1 MKLIALAL
9 AASALSVACTVETLV
24 PGSSDPAP
32 STTSPEAPS
41 ASAESDA
48 GPDAPAPSASGT
60 TPDGGPAPRDPS
72 ATSELR
78 FSGEC
83 APDLRDLV
91 VATNMGAYDS
101 IGVSNATAPADG
113 SVQIALVSGKR
124 ELSLSTKNRT
134 ADRDVVNVTAGGVV
148 YTNLCN
154 ASAGVCSYDAAT
166 TSWKNDPVTGKVS
179 VRAYDPRSGT
189 LDVTFDGVVLS
200 STRGSG
206 LCRVSGKLRAYRLG
220 R

>member
-9 AASALSVACTVETLV
+9 AASALTLACTVETLV

-32 STTSPEAPS
+32 STEPAEAPS
-41 ASAESDA
+41 ASATNDA
-48 GPDAPAPSASGT
+48 STDAPAPSASGT
-60 TPDGGPAPRDPS
+60 ADAAPKPNDPS
-72 ATSELR
+72 ATSDLR

-101 IGVSNATAPADG
+101 IGVSNATSPGEG

-124 ELSLSTKNRT
+124 ELSLSTKDRT
-134 ADRDVVNVTAGGVV
+134 ADRDVVNVMAGGVV

-154 ASAGVCSYDAAT
+154 SSVGVCTYDAAT

-200 STRGSG
+200 STRGPG
-206 LCRVSGKLRAYRLG
+206 LCRVSGRLRAYRLG

>member
-9 AASALSVACTVETLV
+9 AASALTVACTVETLV

-32 STTSPEAPS
+32 SPAPAEGPSESATTD
-41 ASAESDA
+41 AS
-48 GPDAPAPSASGT
+48 PDAPAPSASGT
-60 TPDGGPAPRDPS
+60 ADAAPTPNDPS
-72 ATSELR
+72 ATSDLR

-101 IGVSNATAPADG
+101 IGVSNATAPGQG
-113 SVQIALVSGKR
+113 SVQIALVSEKR
-124 ELSLSTKNRT
+124 ELSLSTKERT
-134 ADRDVVNVTAGGVV
+134 SDRDVVNVMAGGVV

-154 ASAGVCSYDAAT
+154 STAGVCTYDPAT

-200 STRGSG
+200 STRGAG
-206 LCRVSGKLRAYRLG
+206 LCRVSGRLRAYRLG

>member
-9 AASALSVACTVETLV
+9 AASALTVACTVETLV

-32 STTSPEAPS
+32 SPTSTEAPS
-41 ASAESDA
+41 ASATNDA

-60 TPDGGPAPRDPS
+60 SDAAPTPNDPS

-101 IGVSNATAPADG
+101 IGVSNATAPAQG

-124 ELSLSTKNRT
+124 ELSLSTKDRT
-134 ADRDVVNVTAGGVV
+134 ADRDVVNVMAGGVV

-154 ASAGVCSYDAAT
+154 SSAGGCAYDPAT
-166 TSWKNDPVTGKVS
+166 TSWKNDPVAGKVS
-179 VRAYDPRSGT
+179 VRAYDPRSGK

-200 STRGSG
+200 STRGAG
-206 LCRVSGKLRAYRLG
+206 LCRVSGSLRAYRLG